1 MNVRNTNNYLSIM
14 NANFDYERSE
24 ISNNVKMPSF
34 IYLSG

>member
-1 MNVRNTNNYLSIM
+1 M

-34 IYLSG
+34 IYLSGWIVVKRAVIF